1 MDETYFATDPRL
13 LLLLLGLGFVLA
25 LAWVMG
31 GVASAERA
39 EGAEAAGGAPAR
51 QAHERPAAPSFDTP
65 DRCDG
70 PIGRYMDAIIF
81 DTASF
86 AGVEYRFDH
95 VLPPG
100 AGWVSERGERCIAPG
115 LVYVS
120 R

>member
-1 MDETYFATDPRL
+1 MEEAYFATDPRL
-13 LLLLLGLGFVLA
+13 MLLLLGLGFVLA
-25 LAWVMG
+25 LAWVMQG
-31 GVASAERA
+31 MANAESADN
-39 EGAEAAGGAPAR
+39 AEASGAAAATAPR
-51 QAHERPAAPSFDTP
+51 ERPAPPVFDTP
-65 DRCDG
+65 ERRDA

-81 DTASF
+81 DTVSI

-100 AGWVSERGERCIAPG
+100 AGWRSERGERCIAPG